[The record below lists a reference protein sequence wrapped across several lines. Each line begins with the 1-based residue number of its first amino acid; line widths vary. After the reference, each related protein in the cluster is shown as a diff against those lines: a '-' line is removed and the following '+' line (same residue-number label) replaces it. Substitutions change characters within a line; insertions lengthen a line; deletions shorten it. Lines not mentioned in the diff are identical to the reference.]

1 MIGDGHAGG
10 HSRVGFVYGW
20 CCGGVTD
27 AQGRRMTVTLQ
38 VLSGE
43 GLSQPESETR
53 LEGRTGEQTGGGRLG
68 GARPDVGGSSD
79 GAGLST
85 DGVAEV

>member
-1 MIGDGHAGG
+1 
-10 HSRVGFVYGW
+10 
-20 CCGGVTD
+20 
-27 AQGRRMTVTLQ
+27 MTVTLQ
-38 VLSGE
+38 VLSAE
-43 GLSQPESETR
+43 GLSQPEAETR